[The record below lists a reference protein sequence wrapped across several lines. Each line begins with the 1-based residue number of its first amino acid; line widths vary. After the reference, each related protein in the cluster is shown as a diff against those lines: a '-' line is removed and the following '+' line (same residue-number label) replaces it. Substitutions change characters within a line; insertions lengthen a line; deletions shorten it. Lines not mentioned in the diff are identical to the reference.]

1 MNTSSRSLRNVR
13 CRRAGLESRRARRLR
28 RTAVAVLW
36 LLAGL
41 GVWGPSVAIAHG
53 PVAPVATSYL
63 ARVGHVPPGLDA
75 KVVDGYVRMWLR
87 VPAKEAAIVLDYRGA
102 PYLRFGPTGVEV
114 NHNSSMYY
122 LNQIPV
128 AQAPPASLRATTR
141 PAWVRVSGG
150 HSYEWHDGRLQAL
163 AGVALAPG
171 QRFVGTWRIPL
182 LVGGRAAVVSGGLF
196 HAEDPSIVWLWPIVV
211 LLACVLAGW
220 RLRQERVDLL
230 TVRGLAASALVAI
243 ALAAVARGLHGRP
256 TVTVFQYVEL
266 AVVLA
271 LVGWAAFEALV
282 RRPRFLAC
290 FVISFLALW
299 EGANLLATL
308 FNGYVLLALPAFVV
322 RAATVVCLGAGAGLL
337 LFLFRLADRAEKDP
351 APAQGQRAVSSRSW
365 LLDDEELDAFLEAD
379 DGD

>member
-1 MNTSSRSLRNVR
+1 MNASSRSLRTVR
-13 CRRAGLESRRARRLR
+13 RRRAGLESRCARRLR
-28 RTAVAVLW
+28 RAAASVLW

-63 ARVGHVPPGLDA
+63 ARVTHLPPGLDA

-87 VPAKEAAIVLDYRGA
+87 VPAQETAIVLDYRGA
-102 PYLRFGPTGVEV
+102 PYVRFSHSGVEV

-122 LNQIPV
+122 LNQTPV
-128 AQAPPASLRATTR
+128 AQPPPASLRATT
-141 PAWVRVSGG
+141 PPDWVRVSGG
-150 HSYEWHDGRLQAL
+150 HSYQWHDGRLQAL
-163 AGVALAPG
+163 AGVALTPG

-211 LLACVLAGW
+211 LLACVVAGW

-230 TVRGLAASALVAI
+230 AVRGLAASALVAI

-256 TVTVFQYVEL
+256 TVTLFQYVEL

-271 LVGWAAFEALV
+271 LIGWAACEALV

-290 FVISFLALW
+290 FVIAFLALW
-299 EGANLLATL
+299 EGINLLATL

-322 RAATVVCLGAGAGLL
+322 RTATVVCLGAGAGLL

-351 APAQGQRAVSSRSW
+351 VPSLERHASSSRSL
-365 LLDDEELDAFLEAD
+365 LLDEEELDAFLGAD
-379 DGD
+379 DGE